1 MVKLQRNTE
10 GEFYLP
16 KTISRT
22 AAKFLFVALIGIGT
36 LPLART
42 AGAADAIQYKPLPV
56 GTKLTYG
63 PKKETVVVKT
73 NDGLA
78 MTSKASWSDP
88 ITRFGNLVQVSGN
101 PFSPLYLDLEIEMD
115 AENRE
120 KVKKFWPL
128 KVGTKATYKVMENWA
143 TRYWQDWT
151 LVSKVEAIEALKWNG
166 KFYRTVKIVTHG
178 ESTENCACSVWSVNG
193 RKFVEKVW
201 IHPGSGVLLKFEREW
216 SGKEVEYGFDSGHIE
231 KRDLINAEFPAGSK
245 VVLAPEDKDKINRD
259 LYLSSLKQQDDKK
272 QAIAKANRER
282 EAAKEKKRAV
292 IKAQKQAADH
302 ANRLAKIKRLKA
314 EAHRLAELERQ
325 RKEDEQIT
333 IAIAGDDQRRR
344 QFSVLKKLYS
354 KGLLGK
360 EDFKLQKEALLALFK
375 GSKSANAG
383 KTAPNSTLA
392 SVIKSNLA
400 PYSDVN
406 FGKYHALVIGS
417 NDYDY
422 LPKLKTAKADA
433 EEIATIL
440 RRFYGFKVKLL
451 TNATRDN
458 ILDALDV
465 YRETLTTSD
474 NLLLYYAGHGWLD
487 KEASRGYW
495 LPVDAKSNRRRD
507 WLSTVDITDTL
518 KALNA
523 KHVLVMADSCYSGTL
538 VRGIRVQEHM
548 PDYVRKVAQKRA
560 RLVMTSGGL
569 EPVVDSAGGDHS
581 PFASVFLRLLKSN
594 KGVMDGTKMFNKMRR
609 PVMLSADQ
617 TPEYSDV
624 RKAGHEGG
632 DFLFVRR
639 R

>member
-1 MVKLQRNTE
+1 V
-10 GEFYLP
+10 P
-16 KTISRT
+16 KTLSRSAT
-22 AAKFLFVALIGIGT
+22 KLFIVALFGIGAF
-36 LPLART
+36 LLARD
-42 AGAADAIQYKPLPV
+42 AGAIEAIQYKALPV

-63 PKKETVVVKT
+63 PKNEAVEVKT

-78 MTSKASWSDP
+78 MTYKASWSDP
-88 ITRFGNLVQVSGN
+88 ITRFGNLVQISGN
-101 PFSPLYLDLEIEMD
+101 PYSPLYLDLEIEMD
-115 AENRE
+115 AENQE
-120 KVKKFWPL
+120 KVKNFWPL
-128 KVGTKATYKVMENWA
+128 KVGSTATYTVMENWA
-143 TRYWQDWT
+143 TRYWQNWT
-151 LVSKVEAIEALKWNG
+151 LVSKAEAIEALEWNG

-193 RKFVEKVW
+193 RKFVEKAW

-216 SGKEVEYGFDSGHIE
+216 SGVEVEYGFDSGHIE
-231 KRDLINAEFPAGSK
+231 KLTLLKAEFPAGSK
-245 VVLAPEDKDKINRD
+245 VILAPEDKDKINRD
-259 LYLSSLKQQDDKK
+259 LYLSSLKQKNDVER
-272 QAIAKANRER
+272 AVAEANRNHQAE
-282 EAAKEKKRAV
+282 KEKKLAA
-292 IKAQKQAADH
+292 IKAQKQAARH
-302 ANRLAKIKRLKA
+302 ARRLAKLKRQEA

-325 RKEDEQIT
+325 RQEDQQIET
-333 IAIAGDDQRRR
+333 AIAGNDQRRR
-344 QFSVLKKLYS
+344 QFSVLKKLYT
-354 KGLLGK
+354 KGLLAK
-360 EDFKLQKEALLALFK
+360 EDFKLQKAALLALYI
-375 GSKSANAG
+375 GSKPDGSGETDA
-383 KTAPNSTLA
+383 NSTLA

-548 PDYVRKVAQKRA
+548 PDYVRKVAKKRA

-581 PFASVFLRLLKSN
+581 PFAAIFLRLLKSN
-594 KGVMDGTKMFNKMRR
+594 KGVMDGTKLFNKMRR

-624 RKAGHEGG
+624 RKAGHDGG